1 MSNKLAIITVHS
13 GCLKKL
19 FLTLNSVSNQ
29 KKKPDL
35 HLVISKKYIN
45 INNSINFRKFF
56 FNKDKFNL
64 ITI

>member
-29 KKKPDL
+29 KKKPDF
-35 HLVISKKYIN
+35 HLFFRKKYIN
-45 INNSINFRKFF
+45 IKNIIKFKKFF
-56 FNKDKFNL
+56 F
-64 ITI
+64 I